1 MSDLKKLQIGHSEE
15 WRIRR
20 QKEDDVQKPFS
31 CGDDDLDDFFRN
43 DALDYMGE
51 KLSISY
57 VLEDDNGLLAYF
69 SIANDRVSVEDF
81 TNSTTYN
88 RFRRR
93 FSNTKRLRGYPA
105 VKLCRLGVSN
115 LLKRNG
121 LGSRII
127 QFLKASFH
135 NHQRSACRFLI
146 VDAYRQSLDFYLKN
160 GFIPFNKEDDIQR
173 QTVPLYFDL
182 ADLDI

>member
-1 MSDLKKLQIGHSEE
+1 VE

-20 QKEDDVQKPFS
+20 QREEDALKPFS
-31 CGDDDLDDFFRN
+31 CCDDDLDDFFRN
-43 DALDYMGE
+43 DAVYYMGE

-57 VLEDDNGLLAYF
+57 VLEDGNDLLAYF
-69 SIANDRVSVEDF
+69 SIANDRVSVDDF
-81 TNSTTYN
+81 TSSTTYN

-93 FSNTKRLRGYPA
+93 FANTKRLRGYPA

-115 LLKRNG
+115 LLKRTG
-121 LGSRII
+121 LGSKII
-127 QFLKASFH
+127 QFLKASFY

-160 GFIPFNKEDDIQR
+160 GFIPFNKVDDIQR
-173 QTVPLYFDL
+173 QTVPMYFDL